1 MLSAAKIRVA
11 PRSKMVA
18 MVVVDAWML
27 FWFTVAAALCAAATV
42 IPLRVG
48 LKKMESFEF

>member
-1 MLSAAKIRVA
+1 
-11 PRSKMVA
+11 
-18 MVVVDAWML
+18 VVVDAWML

>member
-1 MLSAAKIRVA
+1 MYVHAVYEGR
-11 PRSKMVA
+11 P
-18 MVVVDAWML
+18 VVVDAWML
-27 FWFTVAAALCAAATV
+27 CWFTVAAALCAAATV